1 MIRKILI
8 ANRGEIACRVMRTA
22 KQMGIKT
29 VAVYSDADADSM
41 HVEMADEAK
50 YIGGARAQD
59 SYLNVDA
66 IAAAIR
72 ETGADGVHPGYGFLS
87 ENAAFAEA
95 CAEAGAAFIGPPP
108 SAIRAMGSKSEA
120 KRLMEE
126 AGVPLLPGYHGDD
139 QSDERLTAAAEE
151 IGFPVMVK
159 AAAGGGGRGMRM
171 IGEAA
176 ALADGLAG
184 ARREAKAGFGDDT
197 LLIEK
202 YLGKPRHIEMQVFAD
217 THGNAVHVFERDCSI
232 QRRHQKVVEEA
243 PAPGMT
249 VEMRAAMADAAVK
262 VAQAIDYVGAGTV
275 EFLVEAE
282 RMGAPDCF
290 YFMEMNTRL
299 QVEHPVSEM
308 IAGVDLVEWQ
318 IRVADGEALP
328 MTQDQIQLDGHA
340 VEVRLYAE
348 DPSRDFRP
356 SPGPLDHFRTP
367 LEDTH
372 VRIDTGVREGD
383 EVTMHYDPMIAK
395 VIGWDRDRTSA
406 IARLGQALEKTH
418 VVGTTT
424 NLDFLSA
431 ICGSAAFIEA
441 DLDTGFIEQNAKT
454 LFPEAGAVDAATLAL
469 AALAELIWQGDAA
482 ARKGRV
488 GGDPYSPWQ
497 MNDGWRVN
505 DRGHV
510 DLPFRDGEE
519 EETVIAYMDGA
530 GYRMVIREKELTV
543 RGAFNAEGR
552 LAAEI
557 DGHWVTA
564 SVIRHGEERHILG
577 PLGTRQLVYVN
588 LHQAQAS
595 SGSHGGRLTS
605 PLPGRVVSVVVA
617 AGDMVS
623 AGQILMVI
631 EAMKMEHSITAP
643 AASTVETVHFSEGDQ
658 VDEGA
663 ELVALSP
670 E

>member
-1 MIRKILI
+1 
-8 ANRGEIACRVMRTA
+8 
-22 KQMGIKT
+22 MGIKT

-95 CAEAGAAFIGPPP
+95 CAEARAAFIGPPP

-171 IGEAA
+171 IGDAA

-249 VEMRAAMADAAVK
+249 AAMRAAMADAAVK
-262 VAQAIDYVGAGTV
+262 AAQAIDYVGAGTV

-431 ICGSAAFIEA
+431 ICGSAAFIVA

-454 LFPEAGAVDAATLAL
+454 LFPEAGAVDATTLAL

-505 DRGHV
+505 DCGHV

-519 EETVIAYMDGA
+519 EVTVVAYMDGV

-543 RGAFNAEGR
+543 RGAFDAEGR

-557 DGHWVTA
+557 DGHRVTA

-577 PLGTRQLVYVN
+577 PLGTRQLAYVN
-588 LHQAQAS
+588 PHQAQAS

-617 AGDMVS
+617 AGDSVS
-623 AGQILMVI
+623 AGQTLMVI

-663 ELVALSP
+663 ELVALAP